1 LLQQLIGFF
10 VIESHVLRTTST
22 RGFRTQHD
30 VDELWDAV
38 MERLVDTLK
47 SGLDTALRADQL
59 IKAVEHLT
67 AFQSALEVRTR
78 SGPIAGLADPGPRST
93 DTTPRPSTA

>member
-1 LLQQLIGFF
+1 M
-10 VIESHVLRTTST
+10 IEWHVLRTTST

-30 VDELWDAV
+30 VDELWDGV

-47 SGLDTALRADQL
+47 SGLEVPLGSDQL

-67 AFQSALEVRTR
+67 AFQSALEVRQVDRFLSKLVTSPGLGVRLRHIPYQR
-78 SGPIAGLADPGPRST
+78 SDV
-93 DTTPRPSTA
+93 DDV